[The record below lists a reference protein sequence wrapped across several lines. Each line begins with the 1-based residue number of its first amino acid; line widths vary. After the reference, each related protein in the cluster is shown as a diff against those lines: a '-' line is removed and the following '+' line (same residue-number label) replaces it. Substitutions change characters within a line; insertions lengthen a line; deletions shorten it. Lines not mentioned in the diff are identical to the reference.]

1 MVLINVWVNE
11 SILVNSHI
19 CTQEWCRFIIS
30 RRTLPWTLT
39 YLPFPRTKSNRKTTK
54 LKTSLTKATRET
66 IQNYCWR
73 RLPLKVSLRTPHD
86 MKHSQYCTQRY
97 FLSCARRAEPNGI
110 IGKNKYSFIT
120 ALFSFE
126 FGMSLKFAC
135 WSSNNS
141 TLQGASGGHLY

>member
-1 MVLINVWVNE
+1 MLMCLSKMVLINVWVNE

-73 RLPLKVSLRTPHD
+73 RLPVKVSLRTPHD

-110 IGKNKYSFIT
+110 IGKINT
-120 ALFSFE
+120 V
-126 FGMSLKFAC
+126 
-135 WSSNNS
+135 SS
-141 TLQGASGGHLY
+141 QRCFHLNLECR